1 MMLIIAAVVIFLCL
15 AASRISNKI
24 GIPTL
29 ILFIGLGM
37 FFGYEGPIGIQFE
50 NYELANSICTF
61 ALIYI
66 MFYGGFGINWKMAKP
81 IAVKAGLL
89 STLGVVLTAL
99 ITGLFCHF
107 ILKMNLLES
116 LLLGSVM
123 SSTDAAAVF
132 YILKAKK
139 LNLKNGLAS
148 ILEIESGSN
157 DPIANILTLILLTI
171 ISGDNVSNLPF
182 LFCMQFIVAIF
193 VGATLGILT
202 GRSLKWMGGDN
213 TGLDMIYVFAI
224 ALFSYAASDMLGGN
238 GYLSVY
244 ITGIILG
251 NMKIP
256 EKAALV
262 HFFDGIT
269 NLFQMLVFFLLGLL
283 STPSIVISYMIPAFL
298 VILFLTFIARPLAVA
313 TLMTP
318 FKMPFKDQ
326 LLISWAGL
334 RGASGIVFAIVVTVS
349 NVYPENRIFN
359 IVFCVAMLS
368 IAIQGM
374 LLPRVAKKL
383 ELIDDTSP
391 VSRTFNDYRQEED
404 VRLVN
409 ILVTEAHPWVELKLK
424 DIEFKHPALVVFI
437 RREDEVII
445 PHGDTTIKVG
455 DHIVLSSEPHE
466 EPADIKIEEIL
477 IEKNNGWIGKRIA
490 ECNIPKDIIIIMV
503 KRREGNIIPNG
514 DTTIQL
520 NDILLTCGVNKVS

>member
-1 MMLIIAAVVIFLCL
+1 MLITAAVVIFLCL

-37 FFGYEGPIGIQFE
+37 FFGCEGPVGIQFE
-50 NYELANSICTF
+50 NYEFANQICTF

-66 MFYGGFGINWKMAKP
+66 MFYGGFGINWKTAQP
-81 IAVKAGLL
+81 VALKAGLL
-89 STLGVVLTAL
+89 STFGVILTAL
-99 ITGLFCHF
+99 ITGVFCHYV
-107 ILKMNLLES
+107 LKIPLLDS
-116 LLLGSVM
+116 FLLGSVM
-123 SSTDAAAVF
+123 GSTDAAAVF

-157 DPIANILTLILLTI
+157 DPIANILTIMLLMI
-171 ISGDNVSNLPF
+171 REGSDVDHLLLLF
-182 LFCMQFIVAIF
+182 LMQFIIAIL
-193 VGATLGILT
+193 VGGTLGTLA
-202 GRSLKWMGGDN
+202 GRSLKWINPNN
-213 TGLDMIYVFAI
+213 TGLNMIYVFAI
-224 ALFSYAASDMLGGN
+224 ALFSYAASDALGGN

-256 EKAALV
+256 EKIALV

-283 STPSIVISYMIPAFL
+283 CVPSTVLKYTVPALL
-298 VILFLTFIARPLAVA
+298 VMLFLTFVARPLSVMA
-313 TLMTP
+313 LMTP

-326 LLISWAGL
+326 MLISWAGL
-334 RGASGIVFAIVVTVS
+334 RGASGIVFAIIVTVS
-349 NVYPENRIFN
+349 HVYPGDRIFN

-368 IAIQGM
+368 ILIQGM
-374 LLPRVAKKL
+374 LLPKVARKL

-391 VSRTFNDYRQEED
+391 VSKTFNDYRQEED

-409 ILVTEAHPWVELKLK
+409 ILITEAHPWVGLK
-424 DIEFKHPALVVFI
+424 ISEIQFKHPALVVFI
-437 RREDEVII
+437 KRKDEVII
-445 PHGDTTIKVG
+445 PRGDTVIEAY
-455 DHIVLSSEPHE
+455 DNIVLSSEQHE
-466 EPADIKIEEIL
+466 ESADLKIEEIL
-477 IEKNNGWIGKRIA
+477 IEKNNTWIGKSIA
-490 ECNIPKDIIIIMV
+490 ECNIPKDVIIIMV

-514 DTTIQL
+514 STMIRL
-520 NDILLTCGVNKVS
+520 NDILLTCGVNKVSG